1 MTVEEYT
8 PSLSAE
14 WDDIVAASRNGTF
27 LHKRA
32 YMDYHA
38 SRFNDASLI
47 ARDSRGRAIALLPAH
62 SCGDAVASHRG
73 LTYGGWLMTMR
84 ADAAAMLEIWNM
96 TAELY
101 RSHGFRELFYRPAPH
116 IYHKY
121 PAEEDLYA
129 LFRAGGRLDS
139 TLISSVIATANA
151 PRFDETRRQGVR
163 KAEAAGVTV
172 GESDDWAAFW
182 DILTDLLAERHN
194 AAPVHSLAE
203 ITMLQARFPD
213 NIKLY
218 TATVDGRIIGGTVL
232 YITDTV
238 AHTQYVATT
247 AQGRDLN
254 ALPLLYSRL
263 LEQYS
268 HLPYFDFGTS
278 NEDAGRI
285 LNTGLIAQKQ
295 AYGARAIIYPS
306 FTVPLK

>member
-8 PSLSAE
+8 HALADE
-14 WDDIVAASRNGTF
+14 WDALVEASRNGTF
-27 LHKRA
+27 LHKRG

-38 SRFNDASLI
+38 SRFADASLI
-47 ARDSRGRAIALLPAH
+47 ARDGRGRAVAALPAH
-62 SCGDAVASHRG
+62 YSGDVVSSHRG

-84 ADAAAMLEIWNM
+84 ADAAAMLDIWAQA
-96 TAELY
+96 AEHY
-101 RSHGFRELFYRPAPH
+101 RARGFSELFYRPAPH

-121 PAEEDLYA
+121 PAEEDIYA
-129 LFRAGGRLDS
+129 VFRAGGRLDS

-163 KAEAAGVTV
+163 KASAAGVVVDESGDWV
-172 GESDDWAAFW
+172 GFWA
-182 DILTDLLAERHN
+182 ILTALLAEKYN
-194 AAPVHSLAE
+194 ATPVHSLDE
-203 ITMLQARFPD
+203 ITMLQGRFPA

-218 TATVDGRIIGGTVL
+218 TATFEDRIIGGAVL

-247 AQGRDLN
+247 DAGRELN
-254 ALPLLYSRL
+254 ALPLLYSYL
-263 LEQYS
+263 LEQYR

-295 AYGARAIIYPS
+295 AYGARAIVYPS
-306 FTVPLK
+306 FTIPL